1 MYAEGT
7 AVRNRNDPSQV
18 GVATAETKISGG
30 RLYQW
35 VRLASG
41 DRKLLL
47 HMALE
52 PVTAAPDALADL
64 RKGRFSHRSAL
75 SHTLTHIRLT
85 GRLADLIYSMESTNT
100 EFHAYQFK
108 PVVKI
113 LNAASKGLLIADE
126 VGLGKTIEAG
136 LVWTEL
142 VARYDMQRLLV
153 VCPKS
158 LQEKWR
164 MELSQKFG
172 VRAQAVDAAD
182 LLQVLQEHERTGEDF
197 AVVATLSGIRA
208 PKNWDD
214 PDEPAKSARADL
226 ARYLRDRIAGDPLF
240 DLVIFDEAH
249 HLRNSETAQHRTA
262 RQIVELA
269 DYKLMLSATPINL
282 RSEDL
287 RSILRLVEPDLFDR
301 EWIFNQLQTEN
312 VPIVAA
318 RECAL
323 RTDATFT
330 DLEEAIDQIT
340 PGRFLKTDGR
350 LAVLKGL
357 VSGMSGPIPSAER
370 AMIAARLEEMSM
382 LGGIV
387 NRTRRRDVND
397 FKVQRRP
404 DCRLWSMSEAERAF
418 YDAASNA
425 IIDYALSANV
435 NERFLL
441 SNSQRMLAS
450 CLPAAYQRWSGAQ
463 TDLGLDDPDEADA
476 TTTAPG
482 PLTAMLPSGC
492 GDPEILR
499 QLTLDDSK
507 FALLRRALSDTWAAH
522 PLEKIIVFSS
532 FRGTIDY
539 LEKRLAEERTPCL
552 KMHGSVKR
560 DRNEILREFRDGD
573 GRMVLLTS
581 EVGGEGLDLQFCRVL
596 INYDLPW
603 NPMKVEQRIGRI
615 DRIGQKSPSVEIL
628 SLICEG
634 TIEEQI
640 YRRLYERL
648 NLIVQTL
655 GGYEPILGD
664 IVRELENRL
673 LDPAL
678 SADEADEELE
688 RQASAAEAR
697 RLQEEAL
704 EQEAA
709 GLIAHGDMIL
719 NRIQR
724 THEQQRWIQPFELFE
739 YVSGALSSAFPGTL
753 LERAPTDYEAYDFA
767 FTAAGHLAFREF
779 LDERS
784 KRFKTDLRR
793 QDRHR
798 IVFGK
803 LPEAAGRARVEAVT
817 TGHPLVKFAA
827 KLRSDA
833 GRGLAPRPAVCGRL
847 HADGALADL
856 TRGKYGLVVQKWSAG
871 GAAPQDRLI
880 YAAIHLENGQAIADE
895 QAELLAMTAAREM
908 SPAVIP
914 KAEAEA
920 AAAALEGVLVHGHL
934 AREFD
939 AFFDTEEAAHS
950 DKRETLI
957 AVFQQQL
964 DAKRIRVE
972 QLNEER
978 LRAGGSKARIVPAER
993 AKLAKFVARM
1003 EHKIAQVRAAS
1014 DFDCSEP
1021 ETYIA
1026 AIVELV

>member
-350 LAVLKGL
+350 LA
-357 VSGMSGPIPSAER
+357 
-370 AMIAARLEEMSM
+370 
-382 LGGIV
+382 
-387 NRTRRRDVND
+387 
-397 FKVQRRP
+397 
-404 DCRLWSMSEAERAF
+404 
-418 YDAASNA
+418 
-425 IIDYALSANV
+425 
-435 NERFLL
+435 
-441 SNSQRMLAS
+441 
-450 CLPAAYQRWSGAQ
+450 
-463 TDLGLDDPDEADA
+463 
-476 TTTAPG
+476 
-482 PLTAMLPSGC
+482 
-492 GDPEILR
+492 
-499 QLTLDDSK
+499 
-507 FALLRRALSDTWAAH
+507 
-522 PLEKIIVFSS
+522 
-532 FRGTIDY
+532 
-539 LEKRLAEERTPCL
+539 EERTPCL

-655 GGYEPILGD
+655 GGYEPRGD
-664 IVRELENRL
+664 RPNR
-673 LDPAL
+673 
-678 SADEADEELE
+678 
-688 RQASAAEAR
+688 
-697 RLQEEAL
+697 
-704 EQEAA
+704 
-709 GLIAHGDMIL
+709 
-719 NRIQR
+719 
-724 THEQQRWIQPFELFE
+724 
-739 YVSGALSSAFPGTL
+739 
-753 LERAPTDYEAYDFA
+753 
-767 FTAAGHLAFREF
+767 
-779 LDERS
+779 
-784 KRFKTDLRR
+784 
-793 QDRHR
+793 
-798 IVFGK
+798 
-803 LPEAAGRARVEAVT
+803 
-817 TGHPLVKFAA
+817 
-827 KLRSDA
+827 
-833 GRGLAPRPAVCGRL
+833 
-847 HADGALADL
+847 
-856 TRGKYGLVVQKWSAG
+856 
-871 GAAPQDRLI
+871 
-880 YAAIHLENGQAIADE
+880 
-895 QAELLAMTAAREM
+895 
-908 SPAVIP
+908 
-914 KAEAEA
+914 
-920 AAAALEGVLVHGHL
+920 
-934 AREFD
+934 
-939 AFFDTEEAAHS
+939 
-950 DKRETLI
+950 
-957 AVFQQQL
+957 
-964 DAKRIRVE
+964 
-972 QLNEER
+972 
-978 LRAGGSKARIVPAER
+978 
-993 AKLAKFVARM
+993 
-1003 EHKIAQVRAAS
+1003 
-1014 DFDCSEP
+1014 
-1021 ETYIA
+1021 
-1026 AIVELV
+1026 